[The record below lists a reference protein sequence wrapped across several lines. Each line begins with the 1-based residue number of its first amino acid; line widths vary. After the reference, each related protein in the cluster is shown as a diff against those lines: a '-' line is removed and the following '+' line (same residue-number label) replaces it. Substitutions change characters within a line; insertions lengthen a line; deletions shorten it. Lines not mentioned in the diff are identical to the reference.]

1 MGCLIRLG
9 CLVVLCIAAAIGWFT
24 RDRWMPERFRARLS
38 PPPAKAATWEPL
50 SNSGAERTRTALD
63 KLSQPRGPVFQTLS
77 GADVASFAF
86 KALAD
91 RLPGAV
97 DSIETRVVGERIAMR
112 AVVKTS
118 ELKGMGALGALGG
131 MLGDREHV
139 ELTGTMRVVKPGL
152 GEFLVE
158 DAKIRGISIPR
169 GMIGTLVKRF
179 DGGAGRAGAS
189 ENALPLPLPQYV
201 GDIRVANG
209 KITLYKNVQ

>member
-1 MGCLIRLG
+1 MRLG
-9 CLVVLCIAAAIGWFT
+9 CLVILAIAAVVGWFT
-24 RDRWMPERFRARLS
+24 RDHWMPERYRAKFA
-38 PPPAKAATWEPL
+38 PAPAKVATWEPL
-50 SNSGAERTRTALD
+50 SNSGAERTKTALT

-97 DSIETRVVGERIAMR
+97 DSLETRVVGERISMR

-118 ELKGMGALGALGG
+118 ELKGALGAVGG

-139 ELTGTMRVVKPGL
+139 ELTGTMRVAKPGL

-158 DAKIRGISIPR
+158 DAKVRGISIPR

-179 DGGAGRAGAS
+179 DTGASRAGVA
-189 ENALPLPLPQYV
+189 ENALPLPLPPYV

>member
-1 MGCLIRLG
+1 MRLG
-9 CLVVLCIAAAIGWFT
+9 CLVILAIAAVVGWFT
-24 RDRWMPERFRARLS
+24 RDRWMPERYRARFS
-38 PPPAKAATWEPL
+38 SAPAKVATWEPI
-50 SNSGAERTRTALD
+50 SNSGAERTKTALT

-77 GADVASFAF
+77 GADVASVAF
-86 KALAD
+86 KALSD

-118 ELKGMGALGALGG
+118 ELRGALGALGG

-139 ELTGTMRVVKPGL
+139 ELTGTMRVAKPGL
-152 GEFLVE
+152 GEFVVE
-158 DAKIRGISIPR
+158 DAKVRGISIPR
-169 GMIGTLVKRF
+169 GMIGTLIKRF
-179 DGGAGRAGAS
+179 DTGAS
-189 ENALPLPLPQYV
+189 RTGVAENALPLPLPPYV